1 MNTVLQGNF
10 LTILRQTIQ
19 TVDDQT
25 ADGIIVFTGQIGTES
40 IVNIVQLHAAFY
52 QISVVGHLLDQF
64 FFILIIFVT
73 DLTDDFFQ

>member
-1 MNTVLQGNF
+1 MNTVFQGDF
-10 LTILRQTIQ
+10 LTVLRQTIQ

-40 IVNIVQLHAAFY
+40 IVNIVQLHTAFY
-52 QISVVGHLLDQF
+52 QISVVGHFLDQF

-73 DLTDDFFQ
+73 DLTDDFF